1 MLCVYSIVIKLVAK
15 QARAK
20 RLGCGYLG
28 ISNLAHSTAQ
38 GEKQL
43 KGGQDSYRRKKGK
56 INAQGYLIPEVC
68 SLHKDTRE
76 NN

>member
-28 ISNLAHSTAQ
+28 DKQLSTQHSA
-38 GEKQL
+38 GGKKQL
-43 KGGQDSYRRKKGK
+43 KEAKIHTGEKGK
-56 INAQGYLIPEVC
+56 R
-68 SLHKDTRE
+68 SMHKAISF
-76 NN
+76 